1 MNCRVWNEIQETQS
15 TDEKNPMKKI
25 RTIRTLTISVCFLQL
40 AILQLVLPRVL
51 MACPTCKG
59 GLHDDGT
66 AAAFAFSIL
75 FMMGMPFVI
84 LSCWITTIIRLRS
97 RMSDVHR
104 MDLDF

>member
-1 MNCRVWNEIQETQS
+1 MT
-15 TDEKNPMKKI
+15 KI
-25 RTIRTLTISVCFLQL
+25 RTIRTLVISVCFLQL

-66 AAAFAFSIL
+66 AAAYAFSIL

-84 LSCWITTIIRLRS
+84 LSFWVMTVIRLRS
-97 RMSDVHR
+97 RMSDDYR
-104 MDLDF
+104 TDLEF